1 MEAITLIKKYLFFQS
16 LAFVFGTSLPINV
29 GETLFYTAS
38 FRGIHAAQASLKTIK
53 KTVIG
58 IDSVYHIRFTAK
70 SEGPI
75 DYIFPIDDEINL
87 WLDMKTFLPVKIDE
101 KISEGKFKRAT
112 KIHFDRKNNFALI
125 NNDTLQIQK
134 NTQSL
139 FSLFYFFRKNSI
151 QEFKNKEISLIQN
164 NKTILLNLIVQENEI
179 VNVPSGKY
187 ICSTVSPERKDN
199 KKFKNKAELDIMF
212 SNDLKKYPVKIRLKL
227 KYGYL
232 VLELDKIIS

>member
-1 MEAITLIKKYLFFQS
+1 MEAITLIKKYLFFQG
-16 LAFVFGTSLPINV
+16 LAFVFGTSLPFNV

-75 DYIFPIDDEINL
+75 NYIFPIDDEINL

-101 KISEGKFKRAT
+101 KIREGKFKRAT

-151 QEFKNKEISLIQN
+151 QKFKNQEISLIQN
-164 NKTILLNLIVQENEI
+164 NKTTLLNLMVRENKVI
-179 VNVPSGKY
+179 KVPAGEY
-187 ICSTVSPERKDN
+187 TCSVVSPE
-199 KKFKNKAELDIMF
+199 KKK
-212 SNDLKKYPVKIRLKL
+212 
-227 KYGYL
+227 
-232 VLELDKIIS
+232 

>member
-1 MEAITLIKKYLFFQS
+1 MINKYLFCLYFS
-16 LAFVFGTSLPINV
+16 FVFGNSLTLNI
-29 GETLFYTAS
+29 GETLLYNAS
-38 FRGIHAAQASLKTIK
+38 FRGIHAANASLKTIK
-53 KTVIG
+53 KEVVG
-58 IDSVYHIRFTAK
+58 VDSVYHIRFTAK

-75 DYIFPIDDEINL
+75 NYIFPIDDEINL
-87 WLDMKTFLPVKIDE
+87 WIDIKTFLPIKIHE
-101 KISEGKFKRAT
+101 KISEGKFKRLT
-112 KIHFDRKNNFALI
+112 TIHFNRKNNFALI
-125 NNDTLQIQK
+125 NNDTLQIEK
-134 NTQSL
+134 NTQSP